1 MKQTLIKTILIALL
15 PILWVACGNDDNNPD
30 INNGGGLKIA
40 IDAKNNEISGN
51 GGGLFLRIETNSEWT
66 ASVQDSWCTL
76 QRSSGKGTSSVMCAV
91 AANTGKQR
99 STIITVNS
107 GKEVQEITL
116 TQKEGNGETPDP
128 GPDPDPDPDP
138 DRPSRYAGRIE
149 IPKLLGGSMNLFR
162 THTTTENGKEVIAYS
177 YEYDCTKY
185 HSRWVAL
192 TFSTATPNKNVG
204 RNDNFTED
212 PLLPKQYQLGEK
224 AYSGS
229 GYSRGHLAASS
240 DRQYS
245 VTANKKTFYM
255 SNMSPQIQNGFNGGI
270 WLNLERRV
278 QELGTITNSK
288 DTLYV
293 AKGGTIKEN
302 QIKEYISDGSHRIA
316 VPNHFF
322 MALLSL
328 KNGTY
333 KAIGFWFDHKSYS
346 STSKFS
352 DCAVS
357 IDDLE
362 QKTGIDFF
370 HNLSDDI
377 ENEIERTYNKNDWG
391 I

>member
-1 MKQTLIKTILIALL
+1 MKQTLIKTLLIVLL
-15 PILWVACGNDDNNPD
+15 PILWGACSNDDNNPD
-30 INNGGGLKIA
+30 INNGGGLKIS
-40 IDAKNNEISGN
+40 IDAPNNEIPSK
-51 GGGLFLRIETNSEWT
+51 GGGLFLKIETNSEWT
-66 ASVQDSWCTL
+66 ASVQDGWCTL
-76 QRSSGKGTSSVMCAV
+76 QRSSGTGASSVMCAV
-91 AANTGKQR
+91 AANADKQR
-99 STIITVNS
+99 STIITVKS

-128 GPDPDPDPDP
+128 DPDPDP
-138 DRPSRYAGRIE
+138 DRPSGYAGRIE

-162 THTTTENGKEVIAYS
+162 THTTIENGKEVIAYS
-177 YEYDCTKY
+177 YEYDCTKF

-192 TFSTATPNKNVG
+192 TFSTATPNKNAG
-204 RNDNFTED
+204 RNENFTED

-224 AYSGS
+224 AYTGS

-245 VTANKKTFYM
+245 KPANLKTFYM

-270 WLNLERRV
+270 WLNLERKV
-278 QELGTITNSK
+278 QELGTISNSK
-288 DTLYV
+288 DTLYAV
-293 AKGGTIKEN
+293 KGGTIKDD

-316 VPNHFF
+316 VPKYFF

-333 KAIGFWFDHKSYS
+333 KAIGFWFDHKAYS
-346 STSKFS
+346 SGSKFS
-352 DCAVS
+352 DCALS

-370 HNLSDDI
+370 HNLSNNI
-377 ENEIERTYNKNDWG
+377 EDEVERTYSKSDWG